1 MYVSLK
7 LVSAAAAWPFSES
20 QKSVI
25 RALFKEI
32 RSLLLGASALA
43 AAGIGVPFPGG
54 RASWVNGTARRFA
67 LSAALLGLLGAGVA
81 ASQPTTGTEPR
92 ATAQG
97 GPPWLSD
104 FPPDHL
110 LHARRH
116 WPRSGFADFEEREPL
131 SMDGVAFSLVPAAQA
146 STRRV
151 AQGPVAVEQQ
161 DRVLFTFRT
170 TALSVERSAISS
182 IRGPEQEQLRTLR
195 AWTFQEGQHQ
205 DVWLRVDVS
214 RLLPD
219 HVTCRT
225 PMWIQLRPE
234 TVDLRAGWSFWE
246 LDRRATKPAGISEL
260 SEFVFEPNESPKPSS
275 YERFYQV
282 DAADLHNAS
291 GEPLRFTCTD
301 LQCKTTLQVFPD
313 VVLRYGYDH
322 GPCGLENFMPV
333 TREIFKFLRAR
344 QVRP

>member
-1 MYVSLK
+1 MSVSLK
-7 LVSAAAAWPFSES
+7 VVSAAAAQPFSES

-25 RALFKEI
+25 RALFKEL
-32 RSLLLGASALA
+32 RSLLLGASAPA

-81 ASQPTTGTEPR
+81 AAQPTTGTEPR
-92 ATAQG
+92 GTAQD

-104 FPPDHL
+104 FPPDPL
-110 LHARRH
+110 LHARRR
-116 WPRSGFADFEEREPL
+116 WPRSGSAEFEERERL
-131 SMDGVAFSLVPAAQA
+131 SMDGVALSLVSAAQA
-146 STRRV
+146 SNRRV
-151 AQGPVAVEQQ
+151 AQGPVAVEEQ
-161 DRVLFTFRT
+161 DRVLFTFRA

-182 IRGPEQEQLRTLR
+182 IRGPKQEQLRTLR

-234 TVDLRAGWSFWE
+234 TVDLRAGWSFWGLE
-246 LDRRATKPAGISEL
+246 RRATKPTGISEL
-260 SEFVFEPNESPKPSS
+260 SEFVFEPNESPKPPPYMRLYEVEAVDLRNAGGSRFGSLARMFAAQQRSKSFPTWSS
-275 YERFYQV
+275 
-282 DAADLHNAS
+282 DS
-291 GEPLRFTCTD
+291 G
-301 LQCKTTLQVFPD
+301 TTT
-313 VVLRYGYDH
+313 
-322 GPCGLENFMPV
+322 GPAGSRISSRSHAKYSNS
-333 TREIFKFLRAR
+333 
-344 QVRP
+344 